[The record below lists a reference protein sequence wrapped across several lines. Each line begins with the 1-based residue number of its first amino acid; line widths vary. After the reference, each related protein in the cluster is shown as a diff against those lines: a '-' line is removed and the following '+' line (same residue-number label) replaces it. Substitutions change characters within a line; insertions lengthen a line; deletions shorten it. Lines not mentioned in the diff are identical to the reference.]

1 MGSRLRSMAE
11 GWIMYYF
18 YADESGTCSTS
29 RSAIDSGDWL
39 YVLAAV
45 SLFEHRWHKF
55 EKFLRRRK
63 RELGEEI
70 YQRTQVRL
78 RLADYEIKSNWIRN
92 PQARNGRP
100 FLSHLSEHQL
110 RELVDAFYSQ
120 LGYHHMS
127 VFGVVLDKRHLRDY
141 MDHTRA
147 HRKAWELLLERIQF
161 FMKSEHDRH
170 QAIIVADDVTRQTN
184 LALAEKLV
192 YLQDRGTSSGCW
204 LSNISG
210 LPMFTKS
217 ELSNGI
223 QLADLCAY
231 NIHRAF
237 RQQDLSYPFF
247 DRIAPYIWRSKT
259 RRDGTVDGL
268 KVFPDE
274 SPLVGEKERW
284 EKEGPD
290 SR

>member
-1 MGSRLRSMAE
+1 
-11 GWIMYYF
+11 MYYF

-29 RSAIDSGDWL
+29 EAALNSGDWL

-63 RELGEEI
+63 RQLGDDI
-70 YQRTQVRL
+70 HRRAGVRL
-78 RLADYEIKSNWIRN
+78 GLADYEIKSNWIRN
-92 PQARNGRP
+92 AKERADHP
-100 FLSHLSEHQL
+100 FLSHLDEGQL
-110 RELVDAFYSQ
+110 RGLVDAFYEQ
-120 LGYHHMS
+120 LGYHHMY
-127 VFGVVLDKRHLRDY
+127 VFAVVIDKRHLRDY
-141 MDHTRA
+141 MDYTRT

-161 FMKSEHDRH
+161 FMKSEHQKH
-170 QAIIVADDVTRQTN
+170 QAVIVADDVTRQAN
-184 LALAEKLV
+184 LALAEKVV
-192 YLQDRGTSSGCW
+192 YLQEEGTSSGCW

-210 LPMFTKS
+210 LPLFTKS

-231 NIHRAF
+231 NIYRAF
-237 RQQDLSYPFF
+237 SQRDLSYPFF
-247 DRIAPYIWRSKT
+247 RRIAPYLWRSKT

-274 SPLVGEKERW
+274 SCLVRVKERW
-284 EKEGPD
+284 EKESPE
-290 SR
+290 SP